1 MTNDNIHKNQMLAKI
16 AYIYKL
22 TDEFSGSCPH
32 ACNLCENRESLMLLP
47 HEEELIQDNS
57 GKKDQSNMFL
67 KNCYGYYYQPLG
79 FSCPRLH
86 SSGAC
91 KMYNKRP
98 FDCRSF
104 PVIPRFRLDKDNS
117 IEFFLSNPYCPIL
130 QNLSNDFIKITIE
143 CWQYIAENLPIDWK
157 ATYNEL
163 NQHSYTNKIPEKYYE
178 SKFVNGSLIKSMECL
193 SF

>member
-1 MTNDNIHKNQMLAKI
+1 MLAKI

-22 TDEFSGSCPH
+22 TDTFSGSCPH

-47 HEEELIQDNS
+47 YEEELIQDSS
-57 GKKDQSNMFL
+57 GKRDQSSMFL

-86 SSGAC
+86 SSGTC
-91 KMYNKRP
+91 KMYHKRP

-104 PVIPRFRLDKDNS
+104 PVIPRFQLDDNNS
-117 IEFFLSNPYCPIL
+117 IEFFLANPYCPIL
-130 QNLSNDFIKITIE
+130 QDLSNNFIITTIK
-143 CWQYIAENLPIDWK
+143 CWQYIAENLSSDWK
-157 ATYNEL
+157 ITYNEL
-163 NQHSYTNKIPEKYYE
+163 NQHSYNKKIREEYYRAE
-178 SKFVNGSLIKSMECL
+178 SVNISTLESIECV